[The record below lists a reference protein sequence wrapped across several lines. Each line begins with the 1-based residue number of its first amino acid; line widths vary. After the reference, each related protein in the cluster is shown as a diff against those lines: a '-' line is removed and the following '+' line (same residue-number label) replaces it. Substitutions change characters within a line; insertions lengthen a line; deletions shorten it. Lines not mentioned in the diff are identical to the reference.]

1 MLFFKTVSFLYL
13 RYCLIIV
20 IALTGFM
27 LGFDMLNNGESL
39 PASANLMI
47 IYGVYK
53 WLYALDMMVP
63 ISLVFAFIATI
74 IELIRS
80 NALTSFYALGYSR
93 IKVLSPI
100 LFVVVTLLSAYIA
113 AHTTSFARANE
124 YADNLRTS
132 SQFLTPTNN
141 LFFTHE
147 GNYIFFGTLNPL
159 SQEAHTIRVFSFEKG
174 KFKEV
179 LSAQDAYYKD
189 HYWNIKSAHIVR
201 PAATLNLKG
210 AGITIRDEENIR
222 VLHDFRPKILDQIY
236 EGKVNYTITDA
247 LDAMT
252 LLKSQNI
259 DLSKVKSSLYRN
271 FLTPWFAL
279 MMIILIFTY
288 APMGSRFS
296 NLSLYSFASILV
308 TLIVWGL
315 LFMSGELANNKT
327 LSPEIGI
334 IAPIGIL
341 AFLSAL
347 HLSSFWIKSRIN
359 SVKKGVA

>member
-1 MLFFKTVSFLYL
+1 MLFFITLSFLYL
-13 RYCLIIV
+13 RYCIIIV

-27 LGFDMLNNGESL
+27 LGFDMLNNGETL
-39 PASANLMI
+39 PASANLVI
-47 IYGVYK
+47 IYGAYK
-53 WLYALDMMVP
+53 WLYALDMMLP

-93 IKVLSPI
+93 MKVLAPI
-100 LFVVVTLLSAYIA
+100 LFVVTMILSAYIA

-124 YADNLRTS
+124 YADNLRES

-147 GNYIFFGTLNPL
+147 GDYIFFGTLNPI
-159 SQEAHTIRVFSFEKG
+159 SQKAQSIRIFNFENGKLKEA
-174 KFKEV
+174 
-179 LSAQDAYYKD
+179 LSADEAYYQG
-189 HYWNIKSAHIVR
+189 HYWNIQRAHIVR
-201 PAATLNLKG
+201 PPATLDLKG
-210 AGITIRDEENIR
+210 AGITVQDVQNIQ
-222 VLHDFRPKILDQIY
+222 VLRDFRPKILDQIY

-279 MMIILIFTY
+279 MMIILIYTY
-288 APMGSRFS
+288 VPIGSRFS
-296 NLSLYSFASILV
+296 NLSLYSFGSILV
-308 TLIVWGL
+308 TLVVWGL

-327 LSPEIGI
+327 LSPEVGI
-334 IAPIGIL
+334 VIPIGIL
-341 AFLSAL
+341 AILSAL
-347 HLSSFWIKSRIN
+347 HLSSFWIKSRLN
-359 SVKKGVA
+359 SVKKGVV